1 MGGGDEAGSSEPRT
15 LGWDSNDG
23 GESSEESDGGD
34 GVTAG
39 PIQRGRGLVVEAQR
53 QATHIVD
60 LVAVLSSS
68 ALLVS
73 GVFRRVVVDGESFMD
88 ALFAAAGQG

>member
-1 MGGGDEAGSSEPRT
+1 MNLCRFD
-15 LGWDSNDG
+15 
-23 GESSEESDGGD
+23 GESSLARFAS
-34 GVTAG
+34 
-39 PIQRGRGLVVEAQR
+39 QRISSSGSILNSLDQYLSSC
-53 QATHIVD
+53 HIVD

>member
-1 MGGGDEAGSSEPRT
+1 MKRKMKKIDP
-15 LGWDSNDG
+15 L
-23 GESSEESDGGD
+23 
-34 GVTAG
+34 
-39 PIQRGRGLVVEAQR
+39 RGRGGRWTL
-53 QATHIVD
+53 HIVD

-73 GVFRRVVVDGESFMD
+73 GVFRRVVVDEESFMD

>member
-1 MGGGDEAGSSEPRT
+1 MPKQRIET
-15 LGWDSNDG
+15 LLKNLA
-23 GESSEESDGGD
+23 EEGCSH
-34 GVTAG
+34 
-39 PIQRGRGLVVEAQR
+39 
-53 QATHIVD
+53 HIVD

>member
-1 MGGGDEAGSSEPRT
+1 MTGGAAEASRAAP
-15 LGWDSNDG
+15 LAAH
-23 GESSEESDGGD
+23 
-34 GVTAG
+34 AG
-39 PIQRGRGLVVEAQR
+39 AGALL
-53 QATHIVD
+53 HIVD

>member
-1 MGGGDEAGSSEPRT
+1 YKLAAPAPSGTTRT
-15 LGWDSNDG
+15 
-23 GESSEESDGGD
+23 
-34 GVTAG
+34 
-39 PIQRGRGLVVEAQR
+39 
-53 QATHIVD
+53 THIVD